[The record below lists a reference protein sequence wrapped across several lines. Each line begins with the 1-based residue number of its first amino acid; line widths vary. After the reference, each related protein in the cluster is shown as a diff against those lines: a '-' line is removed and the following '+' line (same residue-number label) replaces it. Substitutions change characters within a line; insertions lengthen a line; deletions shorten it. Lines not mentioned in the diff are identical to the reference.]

1 MQTDY
6 RLQRPESFLVED
18 EAGRV
23 TVTLNRPEIHNAFDE
38 ILIKDLHALFRGM
51 AGRDDVR
58 VLVLTGAGSS
68 FSAGGDLNWMRRAA
82 EHSEHDNFEDAMRFS
97 NMMDALYSLPMT
109 TIAKVNGTAMGGGF
123 GLCTCC
129 DIAVASEHASFAL
142 SEVRLGIIPGVISP
156 YVIQAIG
163 VREAHRWFQTG
174 ERIGAAEAQR
184 IGIVHAVCPQEEL
197 DAAVENMVGEILK
210 SGPEAVRASKALL
223 REIAGRELDDTTRR
237 ETAQRIAHQRA
248 SSEGREGLSA
258 FLEKR
263 KPNWISR

>member
-1 MQTDY
+1 MQTQY
-6 RLQRPESFLVED
+6 RLERPESLLVED
-18 EAGRV
+18 AAGIV

-38 ILIKDLHALFRGM
+38 ILIRDLHALFRAM

-58 VLVLTGAGSS
+58 ALILTGAGSS
-68 FSAGGDLNWMRRAA
+68 FSAGGDLNWMKRAA
-82 EHSEHDNFEDAMRFS
+82 HHSEHDNFEDAMRFS

-129 DIAVASEHASFAL
+129 DIAVASESASFAL

-184 IGIVHAVCPQEEL
+184 IGIVHAVHPQEKL
-197 DAAVENMVGEILK
+197 DDAVEKMVGEILK
-210 SGPEAVRASKALL
+210 SGPDAVRASKALL

-237 ETAQRIAHQRA
+237 EAAQRIAHQRA
-248 SSEGREGLSA
+248 SAEGREGLAA

>member
-1 MQTDY
+1 MQTDE
-6 RLQRPESFLVED
+6 RLQRPESLLVQD
-18 EAGRV
+18 HAGVV
-23 TVTLNRPEIHNAFDE
+23 TVTLNRPEIHNAFDD
-38 ILIKDLHALFRGM
+38 ILIKDLHALFRAM
-51 AGRDDVR
+51 AGRKDVR
-58 VLVLTGAGSS
+58 ALILTGAGAS
-68 FSAGGDLNWMRRAA
+68 FSAGADLNWMKRAA
-82 EHSEHDNFEDAMRFS
+82 DHSEHDNFEDAMRFS
-97 NMMDALYSLPMT
+97 NMMDTLYNLPMT
-109 TIAKVNGTAMGGGF
+109 TIAKVNGAALGGGF

-129 DIAVASEHASFAL
+129 DIAVASENASFAL

-174 ERIGAAEAQR
+174 ERIGAAEARR
-184 IGIVHAVCPQEEL
+184 IGIVHATFAQEEL
-197 DAAVENMVGEILK
+197 DAAVDGMVGEILK
-210 SGPEAVRASKALL
+210 AGPDAVRASKALL

-248 SSEGREGLSA
+248 SREGREGLAA